1 MLELFIFCSLN
12 IEFSQNINNSSRKL
26 LIPFIWSSKAIEPE
40 PVLVKSVGSKVPLK
54 NTVFKLSSTPA
65 AIKCLSCTVMYSTDF
80 VPVTVISP
88 AKKLNFN
95 ADSPI
100 KAFSQC
106 DFLDE
111 SKKLVD
117 EAKDYSFDD
126 IMKLMRVSENI
137 ANLTVQR
144 FQEWK
149 LPFDDQNAKQA
160 ALAFNGDTYAGLEA
174 DTFSKDDF
182 DYSQNHLRILS
193 GLYGLLRPLDLIQ
206 AYRLEMGTKIENKS
220 GKNLYE
226 FWGDM
231 LASDLE
237 KDLAGH
243 ESKYLVNCAS
253 VEYFKSIDKDTLKGK
268 VVTPVFKEVKNGKA
282 RIVSFFA
289 KKARGMMARYII
301 QNQINNPDEIK
312 QFDLGGYEYSD
323 ELSNTMEPVFIRAQA

>member
-1 MLELFIFCSLN
+1 MIS
-12 IEFSQNINNSSRKL
+12 
-26 LIPFIWSSKAIEPE
+26 
-40 PVLVKSVGSKVPLK
+40 
-54 NTVFKLSSTPA
+54 
-65 AIKCLSCTVMYSTDF
+65 
-80 VPVTVISP
+80 VISP

-174 DTFSKDDF
+174 DTFSQDDF

-206 AYRLEMGTKIENKS
+206 AYRLEMGTKMNNSK

-226 FWGDM
+226 FWGTKISKQ
-231 LASDLE
+231 LNEDLSN
-237 KDLAGH
+237 H
-243 ESKYLVNCAS
+243 QSKYIINCAS
-253 VEYFKSIDKDTLKGK
+253 DEYFKVIDLQTLNAPVVKPIFKD
-268 VVTPVFKEVKNGKA
+268 VKNGVPKV
-282 RIVSFFA
+282 ISFFA
-289 KKARGMMARYII
+289 KRARGMMSKYII
-301 QNQINNPDEIK
+301 KNRV
-312 QFDLGGYEYSD
+312 QFIEDLHSFNDNGYEFQPDQSD
-323 ELSNTMEPVFIRAQA
+323 NHELVYIRG